1 MNSFTENVAERLNEL
16 IEKNIDATKGFSK
29 AAENASSS
37 ELKNYF
43 STKSEERQNFVAQL
57 ETIVGRTGEE
67 VEDSGSLTGTAHRT
81 WMDVKSLFSSDNDE
95 AMLEAAI
102 TGEKA
107 AVDEYKEILD
117 EPLPMEA
124 KEVLQRQLSRIE
136 SGLNRIKVLE
146 DLAD

>member
-1 MNSFTENVAERLNEL
+1 MDSFTEKVAERLNEL
-16 IEKNIDATKGFSK
+16 IEKNIDATKGFDK

-43 STKSEERQNFVAQL
+43 STKSEERQNFATQL
-57 ETIVGRTGEE
+57 KTIVGITGEE
-67 VEDSGSLTGTAHRT
+67 IEDSGSLTGTAHRT
-81 WMDVKSLFSSDNDE
+81 WMDIKSLFSSDNDE
-95 AMLEAAI
+95 SMLEEAI

-107 AVDEYKEILD
+107 AVDEYKEILE
-117 EPLPMEA
+117 EPLPLGA
-124 KEVLQRQLSRIE
+124 KEVLQRQLARIE